1 MRCVI
6 RLAMMVVLGTKVI
19 EVVLVGEIASF
30 LLWLGIV
37 RVGEEVC
44 WSCLADMEW

>member
-1 MRCVI
+1 MHCVI

-19 EVVLVGEIASF
+19 EVVLGEIASF
-30 LLWLGIV
+30 FLWRGIV